1 LPPKVAHQANAQVC
15 VAPGNHSV
23 SGFEKPQVAE
33 DLIEIFHFPVRSLAQ
48 IENKISKGGAALK
61 RNERLPESVGITWR
75 NLHDELLRDS
85 GLERYYRENFYDA
98 ARVAEEIENGN
109 LIPDTRLNDF
119 MNGRVAHRAGRS

>member
-1 LPPKVAHQANAQVC
+1 
-15 VAPGNHSV
+15 
-23 SGFEKPQVAE
+23 
-33 DLIEIFHFPVRSLAQ
+33 LAQ

-75 NLHDELLRDS
+75 NLHDELLRES
-85 GLERYYRENFYDA
+85 SLERYYRENFYDA

-109 LIPDTRLNDF
+109 LIPDTRLHDF